1 MEIEGE
7 RQQQTLQ
14 TLRLTVCD
22 ADMRQWMGNCATND
36 CSASADWVRS
46 LYNASGMG
54 QICIHSSS
62 ERSTICRSSSSTAS
76 AVSWYDEPTNSF
88 ALEITFASDAS
99 RRLLFTKSIHVRVTA
114 PQVASLNNIDS
125 LVPSSRTQNFG
136 KEICFLPFPAFALLT
151 I

>member
-14 TLRLTVCD
+14 TPRLMACD
-22 ADMRQWMGNCATND
+22 SDMRQWTGNCATND

-62 ERSTICRSSSSTAS
+62 QRSTICRSSSSTPLAMS
-76 AVSWYDEPTNSF
+76 SYDEPTNSF
-88 ALEITFASDAS
+88 ALDITFASDAS
-99 RRLLFTKSIHVRVTA
+99 
-114 PQVASLNNIDS
+114 
-125 LVPSSRTQNFG
+125 
-136 KEICFLPFPAFALLT
+136 
-151 I
+151 

>member
-1 MEIEGE
+1 M
-7 RQQQTLQ
+7 QTPCLPA
-14 TLRLTVCD
+14 CD
-22 ADMRQWMGNCATND
+22 SDMRQWTGNGSTND
-36 CSASADWVRS
+36 CSASADWVRL

-99 RRLLFTKSIHVRVTA
+99 RRLLFMKSIRARVTA

-136 KEICFLPFPAFALLT
+136 KEICFLPFPPFPLLT

>member
-1 MEIEGE
+1 MK
-7 RQQQTLQ
+7 QQTPQ
-14 TLRLTVCD
+14 TPCLTAYD
-22 ADMRQWMGNCATND
+22 SDMRQWTGNCATND
-36 CSASADWVRS
+36 CSASADWIRL

-76 AVSWYDEPTNSF
+76 AMFWYNEPTNSF

-99 RRLLFTKSIHVRVTA
+99 QRLLFTKSMCMQVTA